1 MKNLN
6 NPFSQV
12 GLEALDQAVRATQL
26 ALKSSEQL
34 FNLNMQYVKQS
45 LEQTSES
52 GQSILKSDNV
62 QAAAQEAGQF
72 ASKKTEHLTKHLQ
85 DVYEWATRLQ
95 QNTQKLSE
103 ENISKLQESC
113 KCQLDELKASSPEAT
128 HALFDHVQTTLD
140 TAKQTIGSLQS
151 AANQVQKTVEENLRK
166 ASTQA
171 QAQSKAAGKTTRAT
185 SA

>member
-12 GLEALDQAVRATQL
+12 GLGALDQAVRATQL

-34 FNLNMQYVKQS
+34 FNLNMQYVKQA
-45 LEQTSES
+45 LEQNAES
-52 GQSILKSDNV
+52 GQKILKCNDL
-62 QAAAQEAGQF
+62 QIAAQEAGQL
-72 ASKKTEHLTKHLQ
+72 STKKTEHLTKHLQ

-103 ENISKLQESC
+103 ESVTKFQESC
-113 KCQLDELKASSPEAT
+113 KCQLEELKASSPEAT

-140 TAKQTIGSLQS
+140 NAKQTLGSLQT
-151 AANQVQKTVEENLRK
+151 AATHVQKTVEENLRK
-166 ASTQA
+166 VSAT
-171 QAQSKAAGKTTRAT
+171 AQSKPTAAKTNRTT
-185 SA
+185 SV

>member
-6 NPFSQV
+6 NPFSQI
-12 GLEALDQAVRATQL
+12 GLEALDQAVRSTQL

-34 FNLNMQYVKQS
+34 FNLNMQFVKQS
-45 LEQTSES
+45 LEQSAES
-52 GQSILKSDNV
+52 GETILKSETV
-62 QAAAQEAGQF
+62 QEAAQEAGQLV
-72 ASKKTEHLTKHLQ
+72 SKKSEHLTKHLQ

-128 HALFDHVQTTLD
+128 HALFDQVQTTLD

-166 ASTQA
+166 ASVQT
-171 QAQSKAAGKTTRAT
+171 QSKTASKTSRAT
-185 SA
+185 TA